1 MAAKLLSSTYLW
13 AAIGGAWNGEL
24 PCHCCITVW
33 HHQDMCT
40 CDVTWRH
47 EGGGGAERRSTDWT
61 MSARLRKNSSEFAF
75 SKEMLFL
82 YVLVVDSLLQVFPGA
97 VSAVAAA
104 AGVKPNISLQQQLY
118 QQRLQVR
125 NHGNLTSLFVFASNV
140 INGFHGNKWWCLH
153 LTLAFSWLIQTE
165 LKRDREEWV
174 TAHYAEHFT
183 LQLIW
188 ELKQDRELNKWL
200 NKSFCTLPGELME
213 NLQ

>member
-1 MAAKLLSSTYLW
+1 
-13 AAIGGAWNGEL
+13 
-24 PCHCCITVW
+24 
-33 HHQDMCT
+33 
-40 CDVTWRH
+40 
-47 EGGGGAERRSTDWT
+47 

-140 INGFHGNKWWCLH
+140 INGFHGNK
-153 LTLAFSWLIQTE
+153 
-165 LKRDREEWV
+165 
-174 TAHYAEHFT
+174 
-183 LQLIW
+183 
-188 ELKQDRELNKWL
+188 
-200 NKSFCTLPGELME
+200 
-213 NLQ
+213 